1 MIACAVIVFAG
12 WGGFQVVKGLF
23 EFGAS
28 VADERADARTWLN
41 DHVEPGQTVMGEFG
55 TPYVGRSDIAQQEVG
70 LLSELDLDDLR
81 DGKID
86 WVVSSSE
93 TTSGIF
99 SDQARWAAR
108 SRPTDNASPA
118 CASGTCFAVGTPRF
132 GWGERVPRM
141 RSE

>member
-1 MIACAVIVFAG
+1 MIACAVIVSG
-12 WGGFQVVKGLF
+12 CGSFQVVKGLF

-41 DHVEPGQTVMGEFG
+41 DHVEPGQTVVGEFG

-81 DGKID
+81 DGKSIG
-86 WVVSSSE
+86 WCRRRRPPRGSSQTKRGGAGRRGLRTTLRRRVRVAPVSQLE
-93 TTSGIF
+93 HRGSGG
-99 SDQARWAAR
+99 
-108 SRPTDNASPA
+108 ASV
-118 CASGTCFAVGTPRF
+118 SQ
-132 GWGERVPRM
+132 M